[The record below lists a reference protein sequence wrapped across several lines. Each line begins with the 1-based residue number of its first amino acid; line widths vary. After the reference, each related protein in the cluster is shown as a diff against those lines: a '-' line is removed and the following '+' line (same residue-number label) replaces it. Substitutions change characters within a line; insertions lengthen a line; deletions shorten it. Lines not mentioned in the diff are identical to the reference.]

1 MSARDRC
8 RVGVQAPDVGLPAD
22 DARADGLGLYR
33 FDDELG
39 AVVADA
45 VDDLI
50 SATEAGPQLW
60 QVCDMRGHALMAFHD
75 RWGTREGAHPA
86 RHDFAV
92 EVGDFVHVQAG
103 RMFAMAAVVDDS
115 FGAEGGEFGFDAG
128 DVGGVADVVAHDEG
142 AFGGGSAYEV
152 ST

>member
-1 MSARDRC
+1 MNARDVC
-8 RVGVQAPDVGLPAD
+8 RVVAQAPDVGLPAD
-22 DARADGLGLYR
+22 DARADGLGLVGQV

-45 VDDLI
+45 VDDFDI
-50 SATEAGPQLW
+50 GDGGGAQLW
-60 QVCDMRGHALMAFHD
+60 QGREVRGHGFD
-75 RWGTREGAHPA
+75 GVPRQVGDQGEGAHAA

-92 EVGDFVHVQAG
+92 EVGDLVHVQAEDVRDG
-103 RMFAMAAVVDDS
+103 GQVDDS

-142 AFGGGSAYEV
+142 GV
-152 ST
+152 RRRIRV